1 VETNL
6 PNEFCGKTLA
16 ATRRTHAVE
25 WFSLMGA
32 KKKNRPAGARAKRKG
47 KSSRPKSRPAQRK
60 APARKKKPEAEI
72 LPVLI
77 ADKLKELYATML
89 KCRMLAERVQ
99 SLQPSGRKAHHN
111 FFGLEAMLVGAG
123 THLLPQDCIALEH
136 SSFVAGLIKSTP
148 LQSILARS
156 RKDENGNAD
165 GPLPSPSAQT
175 AGNPITLTMTAVL
188 EFAKSMNGSGA
199 VTLMC
204 CTRDP
209 GTLIFESDAM
219 ALAAAQK
226 LPMVCLVESSF
237 DSRLELPDQ
246 PSGPYVGADPA
257 FYPNIPVDGND
268 VVAVFRVT
276 QEAIRRAREGH
287 GPAVIECITSRVA
300 KEQRAGK
307 DATARHITQ
316 DPLIFMEQYLRRKKL
331 WTDEWSHS
339 MVATFHKEIDEVVA
353 SVEKPGNL
361 AGDFDNVYSA
371 DERTSRASAATP
383 TQAVVT
389 TT

>member
-1 VETNL
+1 
-6 PNEFCGKTLA
+6 
-16 ATRRTHAVE
+16 
-25 WFSLMGA
+25 MGA
-32 KKKNRPAGARAKRKG
+32 KKKNRSAGSATKHKG
-47 KSSRPKSRPAQRK
+47 KPSRPKSRPAWRK

-77 ADKLKELYATML
+77 ADKLKELYATMV

-99 SLQPSGRKAHHN
+99 SPQSSARKARHN

-123 THLLPQDCIALEH
+123 AHLLPQDCIALEH
-136 SSFVAGLIKSTP
+136 GPFVASLIKGTP
-148 LQSILARS
+148 FQSILARPQTH
-156 RKDENGNAD
+156 ENGGPD
-165 GPLPSPSAQT
+165 GPLPSSAQM
-175 AGNPITLTMTAVL
+175 AGNSVTLSMTAVL
-188 EFAKSMNGSGA
+188 QLAESMKGSGA

-219 ALAAAQK
+219 ALAATKK

-257 FYPNIPVDGND
+257 FYPNIPVDGSD

-287 GPAVIECITSRVA
+287 GPAVIECITSRA
-300 KEQRAGK
+300 AATEQRSRK
-307 DATARHITQ
+307 NKTARHIVQ
-316 DPLIFMEQYLRRKKL
+316 DPLIFMEQYLHRKNL
-331 WTDEWSHS
+331 WADEWSRS
-339 MVATFHKEIDEVVA
+339 MVATFSRELDEAFV
-353 SVEKPGNL
+353 SVEKTGNL

-371 DERTSRASAATP
+371 DGRTSRTAAAP
-383 TQAVVT
+383 PAAAALT

>member
-1 VETNL
+1 
-6 PNEFCGKTLA
+6 
-16 ATRRTHAVE
+16 
-25 WFSLMGA
+25 MGA
-32 KKKNRPAGARAKRKG
+32 KKKNRPAGAATKRKG
-47 KSSRPKSRPAQRK
+47 KSSRPTSRPARRK

-77 ADKLKELYATML
+77 ADKLKELCATML

-99 SLQPSGRKAHHN
+99 SLQPSARKTHHN

-123 THLLPQDCIALEH
+123 AHLLPQDCIALEH
-136 SSFVAGLIKSTP
+136 GSFVASLIKGTP
-148 LQSILARS
+148 LQSILARTQTH
-156 RKDENGNAD
+156 ENGNAG
-165 GPLPSPSAQT
+165 GPLPSSAQA
-175 AGNPITLTMTAVL
+175 AGNPTTLSMTAVL
-188 EFAKSMNGSGA
+188 QLAESMSGSGA

-219 ALAAAQK
+219 ALAATQK
-226 LPMVCLVESSF
+226 LPIVCLVESSF

-257 FYPNIPVDGND
+257 FYPNIPADGSD

-287 GPAVIECITSRVA
+287 GPAVIECITSRA
-300 KEQRAGK
+300 NTTEQRSGK
-307 DATARHITQ
+307 DATATHIAQ

-331 WTDEWSHS
+331 WTDEWSRS
-339 MVATFHKEIDEVVA
+339 LVATFSKELDEAFA
-353 SVEKPGNL
+353 SVEKSGNL
-361 AGDFDNVYSA
+361 AGNFDNVYSA
-371 DERTSRASAATP
+371 DARTDRTSAATP
-383 TQAVVT
+383 AQTVVIT
-389 TT
+389 T

>member
-1 VETNL
+1 L
-6 PNEFCGKTLA
+6 PNEFCGKRGRR
-16 ATRRTHAVE
+16 TRRIHAVE
-25 WFSLMGA
+25 WLTLMGA
-32 KKKNRPAGARAKRKG
+32 KKKNRSAGAATKRKG
-47 KSSRPKSRPAQRK
+47 QRSKAKSQPARRK

-77 ADKLKELYATML
+77 ADRLKELYATML

-99 SLQPSGRKAHHN
+99 SLQPSARKTHHD
-111 FFGLEAMLVGAG
+111 FYGLEAMLVGAG
-123 THLLPQDCIALEH
+123 AHLLPQDYIALEH
-136 SSFVAGLIKSTP
+136 GSFVASLIKGTP
-148 LQSILARS
+148 LQSILPPTQTH
-156 RKDENGNAD
+156 ENGNA
-165 GPLPSPSAQT
+165 GAPRPVSPPT
-175 AGNPITLTMTAVL
+175 DGNPATLTMTAVL
-188 EFAKSMNGSGA
+188 QLSERTKGSGA

-219 ALAAAQK
+219 ALAATQK

-237 DSRLELPDQ
+237 DSRLELPAQ

-287 GPAVIECITSRVA
+287 GPAVIECITSRTNTT
-300 KEQRAGK
+300 KQRAGK
-307 DATARHITQ
+307 DATAPHIAQ
-316 DPLIFMEQYLRRKKL
+316 DPLMFMEQYLRRKNL
-331 WTDEWSHS
+331 WTDEWSRA
-339 MVATFHKEIDEVVA
+339 MVATLRKELDETLA
-353 SVEKPGNL
+353 AIEKSGNL
-361 AGDFDNVYSA
+361 TGGLDNVYPS
-371 DERTSRASAATP
+371 DGRQSRTSPATP
-383 TQAVVT
+383 TEAALT

>member
-1 VETNL
+1 MS
-6 PNEFCGKTLA
+6 FA
-16 ATRRTHAVE
+16 ANAGGEPAGSHAVE
-25 WFSLMGA
+25 WLTLMGA
-32 KKKNRPAGARAKRKG
+32 KKKNRSAGAATKRKG
-47 KSSRPKSRPAQRK
+47 QRSRPKSQPARRK

-89 KCRMLAERVQ
+89 KCRMLAERLK
-99 SLQPSGRKAHHN
+99 SLQPSARKTHHD
-111 FFGLEAMLVGAG
+111 FYGLEAMLVGAG
-123 THLLPQDCIALEH
+123 AHLLPQDCIALEH
-136 SSFVAGLIKSTP
+136 GSFVASLIKGTP
-148 LQSILARS
+148 LQSILPPTQTH
-156 RKDENGNAD
+156 ENGNA
-165 GPLPSPSAQT
+165 GAPRPASAPT
-175 AGNPITLTMTAVL
+175 DGNPATLTMTAVL
-188 EFAKSMNGSGA
+188 QLTERTKGSGA

-219 ALAAAQK
+219 ALAATQK

-237 DSRLELPDQ
+237 DSRLELPAQ

-287 GPAVIECITSRVA
+287 GPAVIECITSRTNTT
-300 KEQRAGK
+300 KQRAGK
-307 DATARHITQ
+307 DTAPHIAQ
-316 DPLIFMEQYLRRKKL
+316 DPLIFMEQYLRRKNL
-331 WTDEWSHS
+331 WTDEWSRA
-339 MVATFHKEIDEVVA
+339 MVATFRKELDETFA
-353 SVEKPGNL
+353 AIEKSGNL
-361 AGDFDNVYSA
+361 AGGLDNVYSA
-371 DERTSRASAATP
+371 DGRRTSTSPATP
-383 TQAVVT
+383 TEAALT